1 MLEVQLTLSPQDTQP
16 EDTHPEDCGVCWDTY
31 DEAERRP
38 RTLPCGHTFCSLCL
52 ERAITYG
59 TLKCPNCCVKFR
71 AATATQFPVS
81 YCVEALVRKL
91 IGTKLISGPPTPC
104 QASPGGISRKLWSL
118 MQEEKISINRLIAR
132 CEETL
137 CQLGEYRGQLGDWKT
152 HHLQLQDRLNGLVEQ
167 NMSAMRLLDQ
177 EDASVAEMTTR
188 GQEEKTHLH
197 ATLGSLDTPT
207 TAHRVITAIARTEQ
221 VNQQAEDW
229 LQTCQDVFPDINTVR
244 AAVKVQETIREALEM
259 MTTEAGVITAVPV
272 HLGDSDSTIMEKVGK
287 ITGGISQLTVEDLRR
302 MRAPVRRLV
311 ETGLVLAVQ
320 EDQDGRRSARITLQD
335 GQLCLHPLLPQPPPT
350 HAHTLKYED
359 VVEASSSTLAFL
371 DLKWAGSTRGRVTI
385 QLTLDTGLARQ
396 FMLLCTGELGHSYT
410 GTKLL
415 WVWNKGQPEE
425 WVVGGDYE
433 SNDGEGGAS
442 LLPDLKAEYE
452 SSGAAGAVFSRWG
465 LWPARSA
472 QFVIITRDCA
482 EGGPLWPC
490 VFGEVVSGLEVVR
503 AAANHSEVTEVTV
516 ANCGVV
522 LTL

>member
-1 MLEVQLTLSPQDTQP
+1 MMDRESDGHPQCPDHQ
-16 EDTHPEDCGVCWDTY
+16 
-31 DEAERRP
+31 DEALTQSGEVP
-38 RTLPCGHTFCSLCL
+38 GGHTSRSQSANDGQLACFKCHASQGIQL
-52 ERAITYG
+52 RA
-59 TLKCPNCCVKFR
+59 
-71 AATATQFPVS
+71 
-81 YCVEALVRKL
+81 
-91 IGTKLISGPPTPC
+91 SGPSPGG
-104 QASPGGISRKLWSL
+104 PGGISRKLWSL

-207 TAHRVITAIARTEQ
+207 TENEAITATNRTKQ
-221 VNQQAEDW
+221 CKMKVEDCI
-229 LQTCQDVFPDINTVR
+229 QRSREIFPDATTVQFS
-244 AAVKVQETIREALEM
+244 VKVQETIRMALEM

-287 ITGGISQLTVEDLRR
+287 ITGGISLKQLTVEDLRR

-359 VVEASSSTLAFL
+359 VVVLLDARPFTLAFL
-371 DLKWAGSTRGRVTI
+371 DLRWSGSPGGRVTI
-385 QLTLDTGLARQ
+385 RLPHHTGLATQ
-396 FMLLCTGELGHSYT
+396 FSLLCTGQLGPNYI
-410 GTKLL
+410 GTQLL
-415 WVWNKGQPEE
+415 E
-425 WVVGGDYE
+425 VVGR
-433 SNDGEGGAS
+433 GAS
-442 LLPDLKAEYE
+442 GECVRSASYSGDVGAPLVPDLWQGQYGV
-452 SSGAAGAVFSRWG
+452 SGTAGAVVSGWWRP
-465 LWPARSA
+465 WPPLGNHHTG
-472 QFVIITRDCA
+472 QIIIITRDLPPGVGW
-482 EGGPLWPC
+482 GG
-490 VFGEVVSGLEVVR
+490 VFGEVVTGLEVVR
-503 AAANHSEVTEVTV
+503 AAVNHTDVTEVTV
-516 ANCGVV
+516 VDCGV
-522 LTL
+522 LLPL